1 MVKFN
6 RVAVVP
12 AVAALALAALVSS
25 DLSAS
30 AQSTYRPLTVGP
42 HHAPRGEYYVPAAPA
57 PASYN
62 PYTNQAALVTAP
74 FAFVGTLVSLPFR
87 AVNAI
92 FPGQGNSPLTLI
104 GGPVMAAGRVVEA
117 PFRIAQAPFG
127 GPAPFA
133 Y

>member
-12 AVAALALAALVSS
+12 AMAALALAALVSS

-30 AQSTYRPLTVGP
+30 AQSAYRPLTVGG
-42 HHAPRGEYYVPAAPA
+42 HHAPQAGYYAPPA
-57 PASYN
+57 PPPAYN
-62 PYTNQAALVTAP
+62 PYAGPAALVTAP

-87 AVNAI
+87 AVNAF
-92 FPGQGNSPLTLI
+92 FPGQGNTPLTVI
-104 GGPVMAAGRVVEA
+104 GAPVMFAGRVAEA
-117 PFRIAQAPFG
+117 PFRIAQQPFG
-127 GPAPFA
+127 GPGPFA

>member
-12 AVAALALAALVSS
+12 AMAALALAALVST

-30 AQSTYRPLTVGP
+30 AQTAYRPLTVGG
-42 HHAPRGEYYVPAAPA
+42 HHEAPRGGYYVVPAAP
-57 PASYN
+57 PQYN
-62 PYTNQAALVTAP
+62 PYAGPAALVTAP

-92 FPGQGNSPLTLI
+92 FPGQGNTPLTVI
-104 GGPVMAAGRVVEA
+104 GAPVMLAGRVAEA
-117 PFRIAQAPFG
+117 PFRIAQQPFG
-127 GPAPFA
+127 GPGPFA